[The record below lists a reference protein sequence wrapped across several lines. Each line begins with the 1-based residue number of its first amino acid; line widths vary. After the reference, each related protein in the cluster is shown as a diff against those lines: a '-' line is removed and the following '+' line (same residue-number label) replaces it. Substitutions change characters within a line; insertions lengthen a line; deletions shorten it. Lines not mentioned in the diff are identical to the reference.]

1 MVSVVAAMMVLRCA
15 TGEASDM
22 PEASSHAGT
31 ALAVLEG
38 LNGKPLRMMYDA
50 YQSYADAAHPIRMMA
65 GNSDQF
71 LRAWTASPFAS
82 PFARMAAFCEVVQVA
97 GFTHLRPDYA
107 ITQVK
112 TPNGDMAAVQETLV
126 LETPFCDLL
135 RFARED
141 SEHRPKVLLV
151 APMSGHFATLLRGTI
166 KTLLRDFD
174 VYVTDWKNARDV
186 PLKAGA
192 FTFDDFTAHIIDFL
206 HHLGPNSHVVAVCQP
221 TVATLAAVS
230 IMAARKDPAQPAS
243 MTLMA
248 GPIDTRISPTKVNEL
263 ATSKPIEWF
272 REKMIGAV
280 PKGQIG
286 AGRRVYPGFL
296 QLAAFM
302 SMNAERHMKSFVD
315 MYKARVAG
323 ESAKADQIRT
333 FYEEYFAIMDLD
345 ADFYLQTVE
354 TVFQTCALP
363 RGELTFQGELVNPG
377 AIRKTFLL
385 TVEGEKDDICAVGQ
399 TLAAQDLCSGL
410 RPYMKSHYMQPGVG
424 HYGVFNGKRW
434 DNQIY
439 PVLRD
444 HIQSSL

>member
-1 MVSVVAAMMVLRCA
+1 
-15 TGEASDM
+15 
-22 PEASSHAGT
+22 
-31 ALAVLEG
+31 
-38 LNGKPLRMMYDA
+38 MMYDA

-65 GNSDQF
+65 GNSEQL
-71 LRAWTASPFAS
+71 LRAWTSTPFAS
-82 PFARMAAFCEVVQVA
+82 PIARMAAWCEVVQVA

-107 ITQVK
+107 VTEAK
-112 TPNGDMAAVQETLV
+112 THNGDVVAVT
-126 LETPFCDLL
+126 ETPVAASPFCTLL
-135 RFARED
+135 RFSRADGEPL
-141 SEHRPKVLLV
+141 PKVLLV

-166 KTLLRDFD
+166 KTLLRDFE
-174 VYVTDWKNARDV
+174 VYVTDWNNARDV
-186 PLKAGA
+186 PLTAGA
-192 FTFDDFTAHIIDFL
+192 FTLDDFTAHIIEFL
-206 HHLGPNSHVVAVCQP
+206 HFMGPNSHVVAVCQP
-221 TVATLAAVS
+221 TVAALAAVS

-296 QLAAFM
+296 QLTAFM

-323 ESAKADQIRT
+323 DSAKADQIRA

-363 RGELTFQGELVNPG
+363 RGELTFRGEPVDPG

-399 TLAAQDLCSGL
+399 TLAAQDLCSAL

-434 DNQIY
+434 NNQIY
-439 PVLRD
+439 PCCD

>member
-1 MVSVVAAMMVLRCA
+1 
-15 TGEASDM
+15 
-22 PEASSHAGT
+22 
-31 ALAVLEG
+31 
-38 LNGKPLRMMYDA
+38 MMYDA

-65 GNSDQF
+65 GNSQHL
-71 LRAWTASPFAS
+71 LRAWTSTPFAS
-82 PFARMAAFCEVVQVA
+82 PMARMAAWCEVVQVA

-107 ITQVK
+107 VTEAK
-112 TPNGDMAAVQETLV
+112 THNGDVVAVT
-126 LETPFCDLL
+126 ETPVAASPFCTLL
-135 RFARED
+135 RFSRED
-141 SEHRPKVLLV
+141 GEHLPKVLLV

-166 KTLLRDFD
+166 KTLLRDFE

-186 PLKAGA
+186 PLAAGA
-192 FTFDDFTAHIIDFL
+192 FTLDDFTAHIIDFL
-206 HHLGPNSHVVAVCQP
+206 QFLGPNSHVVAVCQP
-221 TVATLAAVS
+221 TVAALAAVS

-272 REKMIGAV
+272 REKMIGVV

>member
-1 MVSVVAAMMVLRCA
+1 
-15 TGEASDM
+15 
-22 PEASSHAGT
+22 
-31 ALAVLEG
+31 
-38 LNGKPLRMMYDA
+38 MMYDA

-65 GNSDQF
+65 GNSEQL
-71 LRAWTASPFAS
+71 LRAWTSTPFAS
-82 PFARMAAFCEVVQVA
+82 PMARMAAWCEVVQVA

-107 ITQVK
+107 VTEAM
-112 TPNGDMAAVQETLV
+112 THNGDVVAVTQTAVAAS
-126 LETPFCDLL
+126 PFCTLL

-141 SEHRPKVLLV
+141 GEHLPKVLLV

-166 KTLLRDFD
+166 KTLLRDFE

-186 PLKAGA
+186 PLAAGA
-192 FTFDDFTAHIIDFL
+192 FTLDDFTAHIIEFL
-206 HHLGPNSHVVAVCQP
+206 QFLGPNSHIVAVCQP
-221 TVATLAAVS
+221 TVAALAAVS

-272 REKMIGAV
+272 REKMIGVV

-363 RGELTFQGELVNPG
+363 RGELTFQGELVDPG

>member
-1 MVSVVAAMMVLRCA
+1 
-15 TGEASDM
+15 
-22 PEASSHAGT
+22 
-31 ALAVLEG
+31 
-38 LNGKPLRMMYDA
+38 MMYDA
-50 YQSYADAAHPIRMMA
+50 YQSYADAAHPIRMLA

-71 LRAWTASPFAS
+71 LRAWTSSPFAS
-82 PFARMAAFCEVVQVA
+82 PFARMAAFCEVVQLA

-107 ITQVK
+107 ITEVK
-112 TPNGDMAAVQETLV
+112 TTDGDVAAVHETLV
-126 LETPFCDLL
+126 RETPFCDLL

-166 KTLLRDFD
+166 KTLLRDFE

-186 PLKAGA
+186 PLRAGA

-206 HHLGPNSHVVAVCQP
+206 QFLGPDSHVVAVCQP
-221 TVATLAAVS
+221 TVAALAAAS

-272 REKMIGAV
+272 REKMIGVV
-280 PKGQIG
+280 PKSQIG

-302 SMNAERHMKSFVD
+302 SMNMERHTKSFVD
-315 MYKARVAG
+315 MFKARVAG
-323 ESAKADQIRT
+323 DGAKADQIRT

-363 RGELTFQGELVNPG
+363 KGEMTFRGERVDPT

-434 DNQIY
+434 ENQIY

-444 HIQSSL
+444 HIQSSI